1 MGFGAIN
8 VEEAKAEGRKPLELC
23 RTQRKSYI
31 KIEATVKIDQ
41 AKLKKNE
48 KDEMDEKFGL
58 PDVWNRNTQ
67 QRTKTDQCS
76 VCESPFSM
84 VAMFGVGNR
93 DFFCK

>member
-1 MGFGAIN
+1 
-8 VEEAKAEGRKPLELC
+8 
-23 RTQRKSYI
+23 
-31 KIEATVKIDQ
+31 
-41 AKLKKNE
+41 
-48 KDEMDEKFGL
+48 MDEKFGL